1 MMSDL
6 EERLREAISASVAG
20 AQPSFNVIDAVR
32 RRHRRRLTRAAA
44 ASGVTVMAVVAA
56 AVFLGVPPSGPGHP
70 APAATRHSPQASGP
84 RGILTDVSCSSPS
97 SCVAVGQHYQPRPPN
112 ALIERWNGSQ
122 WSIMRGPA
130 PPAHTH
136 ADLSGIS
143 CSGASSCI
151 AVGASGN
158 SDGLHLR
165 TLVER
170 WNGSQW
176 VIVKSPNPV
185 GATYS
190 FLSSISCPSSSNC
203 WAVGEYF
210 LGGHRQNQ
218 NRILIEHWNGFTW
231 KVAASPQP
239 PGSIAS
245 YLSAVSCTAESNCVA
260 VGTTRYSHRKG
271 DSYGGPRE
279 YTLTEH
285 WNGSSWAIVSSPNP
299 PGPPADGLAGVAC
312 TSASDCTAVGAGG
325 RLTPPG
331 SADGASTLVEHW
343 NGSAWSIVRSPSP
356 SANSGLSRVACTS
369 ALDCTA
375 VGGFG
380 DLDNPESPSTLIEH
394 WNGSAWSLVTPAAS
408 R

>member
-143 CSGASSCI
+143 CTGASNCT
-151 AVGASGN
+151 AVGS
-158 SDGLHLR
+158 STRTSPQPTTTPPPTR

-343 NGSAWSIVRSPSP
+343 NGSAWS
-356 SANSGLSRVACTS
+356 
-369 ALDCTA
+369 
-375 VGGFG
+375 
-380 DLDNPESPSTLIEH
+380 
-394 WNGSAWSLVTPAAS
+394 LVTPAAS